1 MAGFPNVPNVP
12 GVPTL
17 LRSGFPQAAVSLLV
31 ADAIGFLSGFFAP
44 RWGIYLNGV
53 RAVPADSV
61 ISFDFKNDSR
71 VADYPIERGG
81 FESYDKV
88 QTPYE
93 TRLRLASGGSELDR
107 TLMLQSIEIA
117 FASLDLYDIV
127 TPERTYTNANIDR
140 YDYRRTNN
148 SGVGMLIVDVV
159 AIEIRERSAQSFSNT
174 QAPSGASTVS
184 GGTVQTQAVTQAQAG
199 IRIQ

>member
-1 MAGFPNVPNVP
+1 MAGFPNIPNVP

-17 LRSGFPQAAVSLLV
+17 LRSGLAQAAVSLLV

-53 RAVPADSV
+53 RAIEADSV
-61 ISFDFKNDSR
+61 VSFDFKNDWR

-88 QTPYE
+88 STPFE
-93 TRLRLASGGSELDR
+93 SRLRFARGGSELDR
-107 TLMLQSIEIA
+107 TLMLQSIE
-117 FASLDLYDIV
+117 FAANSLALYDIV

-148 SGVGMLIVDVV
+148 SGVGMLIIDVV
-159 AIEIRERSAQSFSNT
+159 AIEIRERSAQAFYNT
-174 QAPSGASTVS
+174 QAPSGAATVS
-184 GGTVQTQAVTQAQAG
+184 GGTVQTQPVTQAQAG

>member
-17 LRSGFPQAAVSLLV
+17 LRSGLAQAAVSLLV

-61 ISFDFKNDSR
+61 VSFDFKNDSR

-88 QTPYE
+88 ANPFE
-93 TRLRLASGGSELDR
+93 TRLRLASGGSEIER
-107 TLMLQSIEIA
+107 TLMLQAVEIA
-117 FASLDLYDIV
+117 QASLNLYDIV
-127 TPERTYTNANIDR
+127 TPERTYTSANIDR

-148 SGVGMLIVDVV
+148 SGVGMMIIDVV
-159 AIEIRERSAQSFSNT
+159 AVEIRERSAQAFSNT

-184 GGTVQTQAVTQAQAG
+184 GGTVQTSPVTQAQSG
-199 IRIQ
+199 ITVQ